1 MDLAIYI
8 NELLGLKG
16 EVNVPGIGFFEQKRV
31 SGYYNEREKKFYPP
45 HHEIIFDP
53 QTKED
58 DGLAAYISTK
68 KNISPAS
75 AKYFIDKYAAGLKAQ
90 ASEQKVDI
98 TGLGHLYY
106 EYSVLSFK
114 ADKSHE
120 AGDPSFYGLAPVKA
134 EKSKGASKVI
144 EKPAIKP
151 DSVVETPQKETDT
164 ESVKVE
170 GVEEEQSIFTDTR
183 NYIPQEAYEEEG
195 GTGRGRAW
203 VIVLLVVIVGLL
215 GFGVLYQYKPAW
227 FGRKEAADTTIII
240 RSAPPAIKKTDTA
253 KASAAKDTTVAGSK
267 PSGTI
272 KPAIDTFAT
281 KRFELLAGAFPSKAK
296 ADLQMEK
303 YKKLGLQPR
312 LLSHATGPLN
322 KITLGTYFDRD
333 QANKTRDSI
342 LKVTGIGPNDIY
354 VQSYNPIKK

>member
-53 QTKED
+53 QSKED
-58 DGLAAYISTK
+58 ESLAAYISTK

-75 AKYFIDKYAAGLKAQ
+75 AKYFIDKYSTGLKAQ

-114 ADKSHE
+114 ADKSHG
-120 AGDPSFYGLAPVKA
+120 ASDPSFYGLAPVKA
-134 EKSKGASKVI
+134 DKSEGIPKIV
-144 EKPAIKP
+144 EKPKVKP
-151 DSVVETPQKETDT
+151 EPVAETPIKETPP
-164 ESVKVE
+164 ELVE
-170 GVEEEQSIFTDTR
+170 VAAVDEEQTAFTDTR
-183 NYIPQEAYEEEG
+183 SYIPQEAEEEEG
-195 GTGRGRAW
+195 RGRGRTW
-203 VIVLLVVIVGLL
+203 VILLLIVIVALL

-240 RSAPPAIKKTDTA
+240 RSAPPAIKKQDST
-253 KASAAKDTTVAGSK
+253 KASAVKDTAAPGAN

-272 KPAIDTFAT
+272 KPAIDTFAV
-281 KRFELLAGAFPSKAK
+281 KHYDVAGGAFASQSNFDKALK
-296 ADLQMEK
+296 D
-303 YKKLGLQPR
+303 YTSLGLHPR
-312 LLSHATGPLN
+312 IAKQAGKQHTIILSTFFNYADA
-322 KITLGTYFDRD
+322 KR
-333 QANKTRDSI
+333 ARDSI
-342 LKVTGIGPNDIY
+342 LNIKGINKTRIFIQTYIP
-354 VQSYNPIKK
+354 KK

>member
-45 HHEIIFDP
+45 RHEITFDP
-53 QTKED
+53 QQKED

-75 AKYFIDKYAAGLKAQ
+75 AKYFIDKYSTGLKAQ

-106 EYSVLSFK
+106 EYSALSFR
-114 ADKSHE
+114 ADKSHD
-120 AGDPSFYGLAPVKA
+120 ASDPSFYGLAPVKA
-134 EKSKGASKVI
+134 EKNEGIPKIV
-144 EKPAIKP
+144 EKPTLKQEP
-151 DSVVETPQKETDT
+151 VVEKPVKEAPP
-164 ESVKVE
+164 EAVE
-170 GVEEEQSIFTDTR
+170 VEAVDEEKAIFTDTR
-183 NYIPQEAYEEEG
+183 TYIPQEVEEEEN
-195 GTGRGRAW
+195 TGRGGTW
-203 VIVLLVVIVGLL
+203 VIVLLIVIVLLL

-227 FGRKEAADTTIII
+227 FGRKEAVDTTIII
-240 RSAPPAIKKTDTA
+240 RSEPAVIKKTDSVKT
-253 KASAAKDTTVAGSK
+253 SGIKDTASPGIN

-272 KPAIDTFAT
+272 KPSIDTFAT

-296 ADLQMEK
+296 ANLQMEK
-303 YKKLGLQPR
+303 LKKLGLQPR

-322 KITLGTYFDRD
+322 KITLGTYFNRD
-333 QANKTRDSI
+333 QAVKTKDSI
-342 LKVTGIGPNDIY
+342 LKVTGISPEDIY
-354 VQSYNPIKK
+354 IQSYNPIKK

>member
-53 QTKED
+53 ESKDD

-75 AKYFIDKYAAGLKAQ
+75 AKYFIDKYTSGLKAQ

-114 ADKSHE
+114 ADKLHGAS
-120 AGDPSFYGLAPVKA
+120 DPSFYGLAPVKA
-134 EKSKGASKVI
+134 DKNEGIPKIVDKPKV
-144 EKPAIKP
+144 KPEPVA
-151 DSVVETPQKETDT
+151 ETPVKETP
-164 ESVKVE
+164 VE
-170 GVEEEQSIFTDTR
+170 PVEVAAVDDEQSAFTDTR
-183 NYIPQEAYEEEG
+183 SYIPQEVEEDE
-195 GTGRGRAW
+195 GTGRRRPW
-203 VIVLLVVIVGLL
+203 VVVLLIVIVLLL
-215 GFGVLYQYKPAW
+215 GFGVLYQYKPTW
-227 FGRKEAADTTIII
+227 FGRKEAVDTTIII
-240 RSAPPAIKKTDTA
+240 RSAPPAIKKPDTT
-253 KASAAKDTTVAGSK
+253 KASAVKDTAAPGAN

-296 ADLQMEK
+296 ANLQMEK
-303 YKKLGLQPR
+303 LKKLGLQPR
-312 LLSHATGPLN
+312 LLAHATGPLN
-322 KITLGTYFDRD
+322 KITLGTFFDRD
-333 QANKTRDSI
+333 QAVKTRDSI
-342 LKVTGIGPNDIY
+342 LKVTGMGPGDIY

>member
-16 EVNVPGIGFFEQKRV
+16 EVNVPGIGFFDQKRV

-53 QTKED
+53 QPKDD

-144 EKPAIKP
+144 EKPTVKP
-151 DSVVETPQKETDT
+151 EPVIETPLKETPP
-164 ESVKVE
+164 EPVKVE
-170 GVEEEQSIFTDTR
+170 SVEEEQSIFTDTR
-183 NYIPQEAYEEEG
+183 NYIPQEAYEGEE
-195 GTGRGRAW
+195 GTGRGRVW
-203 VIVLLVVIVGLL
+203 VIVLLVVIVALL
-215 GFGVLYQYKPAW
+215 GFGVLYQYKPTW
-227 FGRKEAADTTIII
+227 FGRKAAVDTTIII
-240 RSAPPAIKKTDTA
+240 KSAPPAIKKPDST
-253 KASAAKDTTVAGSK
+253 KASAGKDTTAAS
-267 PSGTI
+267 SNLAGTI
-272 KPAIDTFAT
+272 KPAIDTFAV
-281 KRFELLAGAFPSKAK
+281 KHYDVAGGAFASQSNFDKALK
-296 ADLQMEK
+296 D
-303 YKKLGLQPR
+303 YTSLGLHPR
-312 LLSHATGPLN
+312 IAKQTGNQHTIILS
-322 KITLGTYFDRD
+322 TLFNYADAKRM
-333 QANKTRDSI
+333 RDSI
-342 LKVTGIGPNDIY
+342 LNIKGINKTRIFIQTYIP
-354 VQSYNPIKK
+354 KK